1 MSGNYIRFPKEYPVF
16 YVDVVND
23 WWEGDEYSSILT
35 NRYTDFLAGGTEQDI
50 AFVFSSKKLG
60 KGKGYALMALVF
72 SIILLRAKQLFLQT
86 PK

>member
-50 AFVFSSKKLG
+50 AFVFSSKKL
-60 KGKGYALMALVF
+60 ALIPFGGITL
-72 SIILLRAKQLFLQT
+72 SYFLWRFL
-86 PK
+86 